1 MGGNDI
7 PRKQPNSQNCY
18 VCGLEN
24 EYGLRLV
31 FFDNGV
37 DEVWCDYAIPEHYE
51 GYPGVA
57 HGGVVAAILDEIC
70 GRATM
75 IIDLNHFMMTAKME
89 VKYRCPVPLNVKMR
103 AVGRVAWRRGR
114 LVQARGELRLPDGV
128 LAAEATLIL
137 ADLHDQL
144 SGQIGLDE
152 LGWRV
157 YDDGD

>member
-1 MGGNDI
+1 
-7 PRKQPNSQNCY
+7 
-18 VCGLEN
+18 VCGIEN
-24 EYGLRLV
+24 EYGLQLV

-37 DEVWCDYAIPEHYE
+37 DEVWCDYAIPKHYE

-70 GRATM
+70 GRAAM
-75 IIDLNHFMMTAKME
+75 ITDLENFMMTAKME
-89 VKYRCPVPLNVKMR
+89 VKYRCPVPLNVTMR
-103 AVGRVAWRRGR
+103 AVGHVSRRRGR
-114 LVQARGELRLPDGV
+114 LAQARGELRLPDGV

-137 ADLHDQL
+137 ADPQDNLR
-144 SGQIGLDE
+144 GQISLDE